1 MITKAQLPPRK
12 GYVERIN
19 STTGEHYYHKV
30 YTRIGTVH
38 RKIIIDKSQEFV
50 RPNESENIMI
60 TLIGAGGTIAS
71 DITGSCGEIVS
82 KKILLEINRKYQI
95 SIGQAGSN
103 GTSGEPTSFG
113 DLLVAL
119 GGQSGT
125 PSNSKPLIIDGLE
138 YGRGETPDAPAT
150 NGICIIEY
158 DEVIYE

>member
-1 MITKAQLPPRK
+1 MITKAILPPRK

-19 STTGEHYYHKV
+19 PNTGEHYYHKV
-30 YTRIGTVH
+30 YAKVGTVH
-38 RKIIIDKSQEFV
+38 RKLAIDNSREFTRPSKST
-50 RPNESENIMI
+50 NLTI
-60 TLIGAGGTIAS
+60 TLIGAGGSVSSGIN
-71 DITGSCGEIVS
+71 GSNGEVVS
-82 KKILLEINRKYQI
+82 KKLYLDSYKKYQI

-113 DLLVAL
+113 DLFIAL

-125 PSNSKPLIIDGLE
+125 SSDSKPLIVDGIE